1 MKRDKP
7 QTCIN
12 ISGDTTSGHP
22 QKMLTSLTSRGMKYL
37 SSILSEGEGGKI
49 QYVTYPER
57 PCHNLPPSREVEIK
71 FIREKI
77 CKILPFWLLSYP
89 TPPASIFRL
98 HQFRGGG
105 GGEKSAS
112 LTTFHEESRIHFYL
126 ERCKKDRLGREE
138 KKIKSSLVVS
148 IKSEGRGEGEIEG
161 MRQCPRAKGESPLHC
176 YK

>member
-22 QKMLTSLTSRGMKYL
+22 QKMLTSLTSREMKYL

-57 PCHNLPPSREVEIK
+57 PCHHHPPSREVEIK

-89 TPPASIFRL
+89 TPPRSIFSCTSLVGR
-98 HQFRGGG
+98 
-105 GGEKSAS
+105 GEKSAS

-126 ERCKKDRLGREE
+126 EDVRKTDWGGRE
-138 KKIKSSLVVS
+138 KN
-148 IKSEGRGEGEIEG
+148 
-161 MRQCPRAKGESPLHC
+161 
-176 YK
+176 